1 MTATQKYIPNKAMP
15 QYITAALQLLIQ
27 G

>member
-15 QYITAALQLLIQ
+15 QYFTAALQILT
-27 G
+27 